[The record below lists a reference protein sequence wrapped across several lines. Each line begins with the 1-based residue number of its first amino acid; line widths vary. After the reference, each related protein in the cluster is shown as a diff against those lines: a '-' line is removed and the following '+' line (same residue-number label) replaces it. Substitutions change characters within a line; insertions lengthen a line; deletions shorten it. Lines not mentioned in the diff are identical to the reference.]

1 MNNFEF
7 QNPTR
12 LIFGKGQ
19 IARLS
24 QELPRDKKILVTFG
38 GGSVKANGV
47 YDKVMEAIS
56 GFDYIEFWGIEPNP
70 KVETLRKAVELCKAE
85 GVGFILAVGGGSV
98 LDGTKLIA
106 AAACVENDAWELV
119 RDASL
124 AKGALPFASV
134 MTLPATGSEMNRAAV
149 ISNLQTGEKFAFYN
163 VFPVF
168 SILDP
173 ETTFS
178 LPPFQ
183 VACGLADTF
192 IHVMEQYMTV
202 TGMAP
207 LMDRWAEGVLQTVI
221 EVAPRV
227 RADQNDYDAM
237 STYMLCATM
246 ALNGFVAMGVPQDWA
261 THRIGHE
268 ITALTGMTHGQ
279 TLVIVLPGVL
289 NMMRNQ
295 KADKILQYGERVWGI
310 AEGTREERID
320 RTIAA
325 TEEFFRSLGLA
336 TRLSECSV
344 GEDVVAE
351 VVNRFKVRGT
361 TLGENANIDYSVVE
375 QILRQRM

>member
-47 YDKVMEAIS
+47 YDKVMGALE

-70 KVETLRKAVELCKAE
+70 KVETLRKAVKLCKEE

-149 ISNLQTGEKFAFYN
+149 ISNLETGEKFAFYN

-202 TGMAP
+202 TAVAP
-207 LMDRWAEGVLQTVI
+207 LMDRWAEGVLQTVV
-221 EVAPRV
+221 EAAPKV
-227 RADQNDYDAM
+227 RADQHDYDAM
-237 STYMLCATM
+237 STYMLSATM

-289 NMMRNQ
+289 NVMREQ
-295 KADKILQYGERVWGI
+295 KGDKILQYGERVWGI

-320 RTIAA
+320 KTIAA
-325 TEEFFRSLGLA
+325 TEDFFRSLGLA

-361 TLGENANIDYSVVE
+361 TLGEKANIDYSVVE

>member
-47 YDKVMEAIS
+47 YDKVMGALE

-70 KVETLRKAVELCKAE
+70 KVETLRKAVKLCKE
-85 GVGFILAVGGGSV
+85 QGVGFILAVGGGSV

-149 ISNLQTGEKFAFYN
+149 ISNLETGEKFAFYN

-202 TGMAP
+202 TGVAP
-207 LMDRWAEGVLQTVI
+207 LMDRWAEGVLQTVV
-221 EVAPRV
+221 EVAPKV
-227 RADQNDYDAM
+227 RADQHDYDAM
-237 STYMLCATM
+237 STYMLSATM

-289 NMMRNQ
+289 NVMREQ
-295 KADKILQYGERVWGI
+295 KGDKILQYGERVWGI

-320 RTIAA
+320 KTIAA
-325 TEEFFRSLGLA
+325 TEDFFRSLGLA

-375 QILRQRM
+375 QILRQRI

>member
-38 GGSVKANGV
+38 GGSVKSNGV
-47 YDKVMEAIS
+47 YDKVMEALK

-70 KVETLRKAVELCKAE
+70 KVETLRKAVKLCKE
-85 GVGFILAVGGGSV
+85 QGVGFILAVGGGSV

-149 ISNLQTGEKFAFYN
+149 ISNLETGEKFAFYN

-202 TGMAP
+202 TGVAP
-207 LMDRWAEGVLQTVI
+207 LMDRWAEGVLQTVV
-221 EVAPRV
+221 EVAPKV
-227 RADQNDYDAM
+227 RADQHDYDAM
-237 STYMLCATM
+237 STYMLSATM

-289 NMMRNQ
+289 NVMREQ
-295 KADKILQYGERVWGI
+295 KGDKILQYGERVWGI
-310 AEGTREERID
+310 VDGTREERID

-325 TEEFFRSLGLA
+325 TEDFFRSLGLA

-361 TLGENANIDYSVVE
+361 TLGEKANIDYSVVE
-375 QILRQRM
+375 QILRQRI

>member
-47 YDKVMEAIS
+47 YDKVMEALE

-70 KVETLRKAVELCKAE
+70 KVETLRKAVKLCKEE

-149 ISNLQTGEKFAFYN
+149 ISNLETGEKFAFYN

-202 TGMAP
+202 TGVAP
-207 LMDRWAEGVLQTVI
+207 LMDRWAEGVLQTVV
-221 EVAPRV
+221 EVAPKV
-227 RADQNDYDAM
+227 RADQHDYDAM
-237 STYMLCATM
+237 STYMLSATM

-289 NMMRNQ
+289 NVMREQ
-295 KADKILQYGERVWGI
+295 KGDKILQYGERVWGI
-310 AEGTREERID
+310 AEGTREERIG

-325 TEEFFRSLGLA
+325 TEDFFRSLGLA

-361 TLGENANIDYSVVE
+361 TLGEKANIDYSVVE

>member
-47 YDKVMEAIS
+47 YDKVMEALE

-70 KVETLRKAVELCKAE
+70 KVETLRKAVKLCKEE

-149 ISNLQTGEKFAFYN
+149 ISNLETGEKFAFYN

-202 TGMAP
+202 TAVAP
-207 LMDRWAEGVLQTVI
+207 LMDRWAEGVLQTVV
-221 EVAPRV
+221 EVAPKV
-227 RADQNDYDAM
+227 RADQHDYDAM
-237 STYMLCATM
+237 STYMLSATM

-289 NMMRNQ
+289 NVMREQ
-295 KADKILQYGERVWGI
+295 KGDKILQYGERVWGI
-310 AEGTREERID
+310 AEGTREERIG

-325 TEEFFRSLGLA
+325 TEDFFRSLGLA

-361 TLGENANIDYSVVE
+361 TLGEKANIDYSVVE

>member
-47 YDKVMEAIS
+47 YDKVMGALE

-70 KVETLRKAVELCKAE
+70 KVETLRKAVKLCKEE

-149 ISNLQTGEKFAFYN
+149 ISNLETGEKFAFYN

-202 TGMAP
+202 TAVAP
-207 LMDRWAEGVLQTVI
+207 LMDRWAEGVLQTVV
-221 EVAPRV
+221 EVAPKV
-227 RADQNDYDAM
+227 RADQHDYDAM
-237 STYMLCATM
+237 STYMLSATM

-289 NMMRNQ
+289 NVMREQ
-295 KADKILQYGERVWGI
+295 KGDKILQYGERVWGI

-325 TEEFFRSLGLA
+325 TEDFFRSLGLA

-361 TLGENANIDYSVVE
+361 TLGEKANIDYSVVE

>member
-47 YDKVMEAIS
+47 YDKVMGALE

-70 KVETLRKAVELCKAE
+70 KVETLRKAVKLCKEE

-149 ISNLQTGEKFAFYN
+149 ISNLETGEKFAFYN

-202 TGMAP
+202 TGVAP
-207 LMDRWAEGVLQTVI
+207 LMDRWAEGVLQTVV
-221 EVAPRV
+221 EVAPKV
-227 RADQNDYDAM
+227 RADQHDYDAM
-237 STYMLCATM
+237 STYMLSATM

-289 NMMRNQ
+289 NVMREQ
-295 KADKILQYGERVWGI
+295 KGDKILQYGERVWGI

-320 RTIAA
+320 KTIAA
-325 TEEFFRSLGLA
+325 TEDFFRSLGLA

-361 TLGENANIDYSVVE
+361 TLGENANIDYSIVE
-375 QILRQRM
+375 QILRQRI

>member
-47 YDKVMEAIS
+47 YDKVMGALE

-70 KVETLRKAVELCKAE
+70 KVETLRKAVKLCKEE

-149 ISNLQTGEKFAFYN
+149 ISNLETGEKFAFYN

-202 TGMAP
+202 TGVAP
-207 LMDRWAEGVLQTVI
+207 LMDRWAEGVLQTVV
-221 EVAPRV
+221 EVAPKV
-227 RADQNDYDAM
+227 RADQHDYDAM
-237 STYMLCATM
+237 STYMLSATM

-289 NMMRNQ
+289 NVMREQ
-295 KADKILQYGERVWGI
+295 KGDKILQYGERVWGI
-310 AEGTREERID
+310 AEGTREERIG

-325 TEEFFRSLGLA
+325 TEDFFRSLGLA

-361 TLGENANIDYSVVE
+361 TLGEKANIDYSVVE